1 MLMSNVACKGHRFVR
16 GVNKMRKRSVAL
28 QTGVMGMARM
38 RFRQAPSAPASH
50 CHGEVAGRP
59 FLGPD
64 LAAGS
69 CDAPVIMLVNHSFP
83 TGAKRPQTAPLRA
96 TGALLVGLM
105 GVCFGGSIALAFD
118 GTTTQSLDPQM
129 LMPPAN
135 VPQAPAARPV
145 DEAFRTGARAL
156 RSGETAK
163 GLDALSYA
171 AAQGHAVAQWKL
183 GRIYADGD
191 GVTRDDAKAFQYF
204 SNIANSHAEDY
215 PGTPQARFVANAFV
229 ALGSYYL
236 AGIPAAGVS
245 RDPERARDMFSYA
258 ASYFGDAEAQYRLGR
273 LYLDGIEGHR
283 DPRSAGR
290 WLALA
295 AQKGQFEA
303 QALLGQ
309 LLFRGDDGIPRQ
321 PARGLMW
328 LTLARDGAAKPEDKW
343 VVDMHEEVFAEA
355 SRDEQA
361 KAFNYLEKWLKTA
374 HR

>member
-1 MLMSNVACKGHRFVR
+1 
-16 GVNKMRKRSVAL
+16 MRKHSVAF
-28 QTGVMGMARM
+28 Q
-38 RFRQAPSAPASH
+38 FRQMDMAVTGHGHAAPVPVLS
-50 CHGEVAGRP
+50 CHGEVAGLP
-59 FLGPD
+59 CLGPD
-64 LAAGS
+64 IAAAAW
-69 CDAPVIMLVNHSFP
+69 DASSIMSVNHLCP
-83 TGAKRPQTAPLRA
+83 QYERPRA
-96 TGALLVGLM
+96 ASRQSVRQSWRFAGALLAGMMGLW
-105 GVCFGGSIALAFD
+105 VSVPQALAFD
-118 GTTTQSLDPQM
+118 GSTTTNSLDSQ
-129 LMPPAN
+129 LLTPPAN
-135 VPQAPAARPV
+135 VPQAPDVRPV

-191 GVTRDDAKAFQYF
+191 GVTRDDAKAFRYF

-215 PGTPQARFVANAFV
+215 PGTQQARFVSNAFV
-229 ALGSYYL
+229 AVGSYYL
-236 AGIPAAGVS
+236 VGIPDAGVP
-245 RDPERARDMFSYA
+245 RDENRARDMFSYA

-273 LYLDGIEGHR
+273 LYLEGINGQR
-283 DPRSAGR
+283 DFRSAGR
-290 WLALA
+290 WLTLA

-309 LLFRGDDGIPRQ
+309 LLFRGADGIARQ

-343 VVDMHEEVFAEA
+343 VVDLHEEVFEEA
-355 SRDEQA
+355 SQDEQA
-361 KAFNYLEKWLKTA
+361 KAYSYLEKWLKTA

>member
-1 MLMSNVACKGHRFVR
+1 
-16 GVNKMRKRSVAL
+16 MRKRSVAL
-28 QTGVMGMARM
+28 QTGVMGMAKM
-38 RFRQAPSAPASH
+38 RFRQASSAPASH
-50 CHGEVAGRP
+50 CHGEVAERP
-59 FLGPD
+59 FRGPD
-64 LAAGS
+64 LASGS
-69 CDAPVIMLVNHSFP
+69 CDGSFIMMVNHSFP
-83 TGAKRPQTAPLRA
+83 IGDKRQRIVRVQAEGVSARPGQRLASLRA
-96 TGALLVGLM
+96 TGAVLVGLM
-105 GVCFGGSIALAFD
+105 GVCLGGSLALAFD
-118 GTTTQSLDPQM
+118 GSTTQSLDPQM
-129 LMPPAN
+129 LTPPAN

-229 ALGSYYL
+229 ALGTYYL
-236 AGIPAAGVS
+236 VGIPVAGVA
-245 RDPERARDMFSYA
+245 RDQERARDMFSYA

-273 LYLDGIEGHR
+273 LYLDGIDGHR

-309 LLFRGDDGIPRQ
+309 LLFRGDDGIQRQ

-361 KAFNYLEKWLKTA
+361 KAFSYLEKWLKTA